1 MAKQYES
8 RKNAQKTRSTMKFT
22 GYPNRR
28 SFAIF
33 VAHCYTIKMKKATLV
48 KKVMD
53 EYLSKIPASKQA
65 ELLEIFNKLT
75 PEQKKYAGRFEE
87 EGD

>member
-8 RKNAQKTRSTMKFT
+8 RKNAQKLRATLKYT

-33 VAHCYTIKMKKATLV
+33 VAYCYTLRIKKAALV

-53 EYLSKIPASKQA
+53 EFLDTLPESRKK
-65 ELLEIFNKLT
+65 ELLEIYNTLT
-75 PEQKKYAGRFEE
+75 PDQKKFPGRGCEDE
-87 EGD
+87 D